1 MQTLRLLLIG
11 NGEEV
16 PPRLLK
22 ALTQHADYVLAA
34 DGGADKALR
43 AGVIPDGV
51 IGDLDSVSARTQKL
65 LAGKIIHVPTQENT
79 DLEKALRWAVKHN
92 FTEITLVGFVGDRW
106 DFAIGNLLTLATWA
120 RKLSITVAG
129 NKWRMYPL
137 TKSTTF
143 ACKPYKRASLIP
155 LKMCTDVTLTGFQY
169 PLKNARLAPGT
180 TRTLS
185 NQTVGIQC
193 SVSFARGVMLVYV
206 EV

>member
-1 MQTLRLLLIG
+1 MQTLHLLLIG

-16 PPRLLK
+16 SSRLLK
-22 ALTQHADYVLAA
+22 ALTKHADYVLAA
-34 DGGADKALR
+34 DGGADRALR
-43 AGVIPDGV
+43 AGVVPDGV
-51 IGDLDSVSARTQKL
+51 VGDLDSVSARTQKL
-65 LAGKIIHVPTQENT
+65 LAGKIIHVPTQKNT
-79 DLEKALRWAVKHN
+79 DLEKALHWAIQHH
-92 FTEITLVGFVGDRW
+92 FTAVTLVGFVGDRW
-106 DFAIGNLLTLATWA
+106 DFSIGNLLTLATWA

-185 NQTVGIQC
+185 NQTTGTQF
-193 SVSFARGVMLVYV
+193 SVSFTRGMMLVYM